1 MPATLPAVS
10 VVIPTHNRRPL
21 LQRALRAVLAQ
32 VQVEVQVVVVNDG
45 SSDDTAE
52 YLGALQDP
60 RVEHLNLSPPRKT
73 SGARNAGLEQSRHAW
88 VAFLDDDDVWGPRRL
103 VSQLEALAVSGD
115 VWAVSDAVLIDEQ
128 LNVVGVHEVVPN
140 VDMSREL
147 LSRNIVPG
155 GGSGVVAQTSVVREL
170 GGFDTTKA
178 TGCEDWD
185 LWIRLA
191 RVSPLTTVPRADVGY
206 LLHTGSMSRR
216 IADMEAARNS
226 VLSKYQNERAEA
238 GVEGDDEWWD
248 SYVLGLHLSSGRRL
262 PAARR
267 RFSMLRSPR
276 PRDLAGVL
284 ATLAAPKAVERRH
297 HERLLDAYGRGRIA
311 EAESWLADLRDST
324 RPQDG

>member
-1 MPATLPAVS
+1 
-10 VVIPTHNRRPL
+10 
-21 LQRALRAVLAQ
+21 VLAQ
-32 VQVEVQVVVVNDG
+32 VQVQLQVIVVNDG
-45 SSDDTAE
+45 SSDDTAD
-52 YLGALQDP
+52 YLEALQDP
-60 RVEHLNLSPPRKT
+60 RVEHLHLSPPRKT
-73 SGARNAGLEQSRHAW
+73 PGARNAGLEQCRHRW

-103 VSQLEALAVSGD
+103 VSQLDALAVSGD

-128 LNVVGVHEVVPN
+128 MNVVGVHEVVPD

-155 GGSGVVAQTSVVREL
+155 GGSGVLADTSVVREL
-170 GGFDTTKA
+170 GGFDTTKV

-216 IADMEAARNS
+216 IADMESARAS
-226 VLSKYQNERAEA
+226 VLTKYQRERAEA
-238 GVEGDDEWWD
+238 GVVADDEWWD
-248 SYVLGLHLSSGRRL
+248 GYVLGLHLSSGRRL

-267 RFSMLRSPR
+267 RLSMVKSPR

-284 ATLAAPKAVERRH
+284 AVLAAPKAVERRH
-297 HERLLDAYGRGRIA
+297 HARLLDAYGRGRIA
-311 EAESWLADLRDST
+311 EAENWLAELKGGT